1 MKFKKVSLQT
11 KDLDGMKDF
20 YKNILG
26 CKVETELA
34 QSFEVKFGYTTIEF
48 NDQNTEGNPFYH
60 FAFDIPSNQFSEA
73 KEWVLKRVALSTED
87 GKDDVYFENI
97 KAHSLYFED
106 PAGNIVE
113 FISRTEDNPTSET
126 PFSINNIIQMSE
138 MSLVVEDKITVAEE
152 LKKAGIID
160 RNGNEINP
168 AGLNFMS
175 DKNGLVFLL
184 LVHPNRRWYFSKKD
198 AVIFPMTITLQNGI
212 KLGID
217 ENNQF
222 FLI

>member
-26 CKVETELA
+26 CELVNELPH
-34 QSFEVKFGYTTIEF
+34 SFEVKFGYTTIEF

-73 KEWVLKRVALSTED
+73 KEWVLKRVALSIED

-152 LKKAGIID
+152 LKKAGIVD
-160 RNGNEINP
+160 RNEDEINP
-168 AGLNFMS
+168 VGLNFMS
-175 DKNGLVFLL
+175 DKNGSVFLL
-184 LVHPNRRWYFSKKD
+184 LVAPNRRWYFSQKD
-198 AVIFPMTITLQNGI
+198 AVMFPMTITLENNV

-217 ENNQF
+217 NNQF